1 MFDYYYSKGGKV
13 FDTAYIYNHGLS
25 DKYLGDWINSRN
37 LTDVVVL
44 GKGAH
49 TPDCLPDKIRPQIE
63 ESLSRGNIDKLDIY
77 CLHRDNLDVPV
88 TEFIDA
94 LNDCKKEGLIDV
106 LGASNWELERFKS
119 ANDYAHEQQKAG
131 FKVLSNNFSLARM
144 IEPVW
149 PGCFSCDE
157 TYLKYLKDNNIHLFP
172 WSSQARGFF
181 VNKVEFAANEH
192 FANPTDEEEKRVW
205 HDELNLARRDRAI
218 ELAKKKGCQPIQIAL
233 SYVVNLEISAYP
245 LVGPRN
251 FFELDSC
258 IDATNIELST
268 QDLRYLETGN

>member
-1 MFDYYYSKGGKV
+1 
-13 FDTAYIYNHGLS
+13 
-25 DKYLGDWINSRN
+25 
-37 LTDVVVL
+37 
-44 GKGAH
+44 
-49 TPDCLPDKIRPQIE
+49 
-63 ESLSRGNIDKLDIY
+63 
-77 CLHRDNLDVPV
+77 
-88 TEFIDA
+88 
-94 LNDCKKEGLIDV
+94 
-106 LGASNWELERFKS
+106 
-119 ANDYAHEQQKAG
+119 
-131 FKVLSNNFSLARM
+131 M

-157 TYLKYLKDNNIHLFP
+157 AYLNYLKDNNIHLFP

-218 ELAKKKGCQPIQIAL
+218 ELAKEKGCQPIQIAL

-258 IDATNIELST
+258 INATNIELST
-268 QDLRYLETGN
+268 EDLRYLETGN